1 MRLKHEFFAL
11 FSLSL
16 SLTNPGGYGGAC
28 WICPLRVMLMNS
40 LISQVISV
48 AWWVCARYSVSHR
61 WKFCKRGVVIQ
72 YTCEYNIQWMAAL
85 VQLHNAMHSGRQ
97 ASSCLGYIALLHKQL

>member
-1 MRLKHEFFAL
+1 MRLKHAPTVKKEVSSKPNIL
-11 FSLSL
+11 LSPPQ

-61 WKFCKRGVVIQ
+61 
-72 YTCEYNIQWMAAL
+72 
-85 VQLHNAMHSGRQ
+85 
-97 ASSCLGYIALLHKQL
+97 